1 MNFACEETGRPCA
14 IGKPRRVAIG
24 LGLDR
29 YFTGVPC
36 KRGHVA
42 WRLTSG
48 PCLDCCRPVHMDKP
62 YDDSIEIRKEAKA
75 LGLKRYSPGYPCVNG
90 HISDRWASTGDCI
103 ACDNKRYRDR
113 YWRHREKSVPPLQE
127 LICPSCD
134 TRFVQKTSQDVY
146 CSRNCS
152 KREHR
157 RRAKQRNRILLKA
170 AKQILTIGELPT

>member
-48 PCLDCCRPVHMDKP
+48 PCLDCCRPAALDKT
-62 YDDSIEIRKEAKA
+62 YDVAIEIRKEAKA
-75 LGLKRYSPGYPCVNG
+75 LGLKRYSPGYSCVRG
-90 HISDRWASTGDCI
+90 HASDRWVSTGDCI
-103 ACDNKRYRDR
+103 ACHNERYRDR
-113 YWRHREKSVPPLQE
+113 YWKGRERPISRMAV
-127 LICPSCD
+127 CPSCD
-134 TRFVQKTSQDVY
+134 VEFVIDDRQSVY
-146 CSRNCS
+146 CSRKCS
-152 KREHR
+152 KRENR

-170 AKQILTIGELPT
+170 AKQILQQGELPT